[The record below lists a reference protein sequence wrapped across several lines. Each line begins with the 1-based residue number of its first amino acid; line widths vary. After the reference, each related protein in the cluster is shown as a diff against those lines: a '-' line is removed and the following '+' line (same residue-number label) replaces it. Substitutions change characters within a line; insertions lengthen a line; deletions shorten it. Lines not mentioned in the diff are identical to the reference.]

1 MITLMAVIAIGMLV
15 LVAYF
20 AFVEEINDDE
30 DDFY

>member
-1 MITLMAVIAIGMLV
+1 MAVIAIGMLV